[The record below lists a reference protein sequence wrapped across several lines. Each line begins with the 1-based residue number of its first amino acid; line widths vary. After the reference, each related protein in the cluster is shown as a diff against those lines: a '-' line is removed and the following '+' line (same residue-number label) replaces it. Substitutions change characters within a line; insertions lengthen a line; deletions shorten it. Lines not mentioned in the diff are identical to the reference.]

1 MKYKFLIFLLI
12 LASNCFATNS
22 QLNFVRMNEK
32 LALDTLDEY
41 GYDVEADTTKHL
53 YSKKLCWI

>member
-1 MKYKFLIFLLI
+1 MRYKFLIFLLI
-12 LASNCFATNS
+12 LASNCFATNF

-41 GYDVEADTTKHL
+41 GYDVEADTVQ
-53 YSKKLCWI
+53 II